1 MKCCYWVIKT
11 DLFCFRISLWI
22 RSKMQMDNLLWH
34 KESLAVTHLETCQIL
49 DQIICNVWLFIG
61 FQASFVP
68 NYVPIDIFVMVSSQL
83 TKISIF
89 VLISTKLL
97 TLGREVVVVMLV
109 HGGFSQS
116 STPRSMAAAGF
127 AILYIF
133 SGWFNSEHTEP
144 HVNLLIA
151 KKNELC
157 VLFG

>member
-1 MKCCYWVIKT
+1 M
-11 DLFCFRISLWI
+11 
-22 RSKMQMDNLLWH
+22 
-34 KESLAVTHLETCQIL
+34 
-49 DQIICNVWLFIG
+49 WLFIG

-133 SGWFNSEHTEP
+133 SG
-144 HVNLLIA
+144 
-151 KKNELC
+151 
-157 VLFG
+157 